1 MFERSPAGNW
11 EKAHVLLKN
20 NPNLTGL
27 DEQLESYGKTLEDA
41 GRIKEAE
48 KLYLAL
54 DKADLAINMYKN
66 FQRYDE
72 VRLRACDRSVRVVRA
87 VEFVLALNEG
97 PLFFR
102 WCHWWASTT
111 VIWWA
116 PPTSI
121 WLTSV
126 SHRETTERP
135 KAITSKPENGSSR
148 WKCID
153 RWTCGRKRT
162 R

>member
-1 MFERSPAGNW
+1 MFERSLAGNW

-72 VRLRACDRSVRVVRA
+72 VRTRAAGRSESSARSGS
-87 VEFVLALNEG
+87 F
-97 PLFFR
+97 
-102 WCHWWASTT
+102 WC
-111 VIWWA
+111 
-116 PPTSI
+116 
-121 WLTSV
+121 
-126 SHRETTERP
+126 
-135 KAITSKPENGSSR
+135 
-148 WKCID
+148 
-153 RWTCGRKRT
+153 
-162 R
+162 